1 MVVLMTAP
9 AARPISAGGT
19 LVVTLNSAMASG
31 FGNVPIVPNCG
42 SLLSTPS
49 SEKLLLVARWPLAEM
64 AAPPERLKRED
75 SDEPFGLLEPGPPL
89 PARGSPLLN
98 ERASGPPPKPTL
110 LARTTPGVSV
120 ASCVKLLPESGNSV
134 TSRPVMTLP
143 RSLVSDCTCDGSDV
157 TVTVPPT
164 CPAVTLMS
172 ATAVLDVCTTTFS

>member
-1 MVVLMTAP
+1 MTAP

-75 SDEPFGLLEPGPPL
+75 SDEPLGLLEPGPPL

-98 ERASGPPPKPTL
+98 VRAAL
-110 LARTTPGVSV
+110 V
-120 ASCVKLLPESGNSV
+120 
-134 TSRPVMTLP
+134 PVF
-143 RSLVSDCTCDGSDV
+143 V
-157 TVTVPPT
+157 TVTVAFWTTPPFWS
-164 CPAVTLMS
+164 VTVPLI
-172 ATAVLDVCTTTFS
+172 VPLLV